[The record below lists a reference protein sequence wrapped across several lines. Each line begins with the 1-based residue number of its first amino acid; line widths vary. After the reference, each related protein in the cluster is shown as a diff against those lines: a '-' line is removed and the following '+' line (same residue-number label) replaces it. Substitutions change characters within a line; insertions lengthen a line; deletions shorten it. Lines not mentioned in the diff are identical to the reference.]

1 MYDFMSKKI
10 VIYFKEILITYAYT
24 WCIVN
29 VYESQYQIYRK
40 SRLFD
45 VDNKSSD
52 FYLYNKSSSIHAWKS
67 KVKVLSR

>member
-10 VIYFKEILITYAYT
+10 VIYFKEILIT
-24 WCIVN
+24 CIYMMHVN

-40 SRLFD
+40 SRLYD

-52 FYLYNKSSSIHAWKS
+52 FYLYNKSSSIHA
-67 KVKVLSR
+67 